1 MIFFP
6 QCVVGVKTDI
16 DGQGNPIQPYT
27 INFGPHISTQPD
39 KHAINNIVLKVIQV
53 KEENHWAT
61 FSNAL
66 ENLLSTQLKKVNIS
80 KPDLLKISD
89 TEEAAAVKEE
99 QKLKAQYDAEIIK
112 SDEKKKSDA
121 TNENITGLI
130 ELKDN
135 QISKIGVLAK
145 VADFKS
151 GNSSLDSNSFRVL
164 DALKIPNI
172 IFRSTEI
179 IETSDVISVYGTI
192 SFHGI
197 EKAINVTLNKS
208 NDNDIVSLNGKF
220 IIKLSDFNVKRPS
233 LLLQKINDE
242 IEVQINLISN

>member
-1 MIFFP
+1 MKKFTFIFILFTNILSS
-6 QCVVGVKTDI
+6 QEILRI
-16 DGQGNPIQPYT
+16 DDSNSS
-27 INFGPHISTQPD
+27 ISYSG
-39 KHAINNIVLKVIQV
+39 KHFLHN
-53 KEENHWAT
+53 W
-61 FSNAL
+61 
-66 ENLLSTQLKKVNIS
+66 
-80 KPDLLKISD
+80 
-89 TEEAAAVKEE
+89 
-99 QKLKAQYDAEIIK
+99 
-112 SDEKKKSDA
+112 DA
-121 TNENITGLI
+121 TNENISGLI

-179 IETSDVISVYGTI
+179 IETLDIISVYGTI

-242 IEVQINLISN
+242 IEVQINLIFN

>member
-1 MIFFP
+1 MKKFTLIFILFTNILSS
-6 QCVVGVKTDI
+6 QEILRI
-16 DGQGNPIQPYT
+16 DNST
-27 INFGPHISTQPD
+27 SSISYSG
-39 KHAINNIVLKVIQV
+39 KHFL
-53 KEENHWAT
+53 HSW
-61 FSNAL
+61 
-66 ENLLSTQLKKVNIS
+66 
-80 KPDLLKISD
+80 
-89 TEEAAAVKEE
+89 
-99 QKLKAQYDAEIIK
+99 DAK
-112 SDEKKKSDA
+112 
-121 TNENITGLI
+121 NENISGLI
-130 ELKDN
+130 ELKEN
-135 QISKIGVLAK
+135 QISKIGVIAK

-172 IFRSTEI
+172 IFRSTDI
-179 IETSDVISVYGTI
+179 VETLDIISVYGTI

-242 IEVQINLISN
+242 IEVQINLIFN

>member
-1 MIFFP
+1 MKKFTFFFILFTNILSS
-6 QCVVGVKTDI
+6 QEILRI
-16 DGQGNPIQPYT
+16 DNST
-27 INFGPHISTQPD
+27 SSISYSG
-39 KHAINNIVLKVIQV
+39 KHFL
-53 KEENHWAT
+53 HSW
-61 FSNAL
+61 
-66 ENLLSTQLKKVNIS
+66 
-80 KPDLLKISD
+80 
-89 TEEAAAVKEE
+89 
-99 QKLKAQYDAEIIK
+99 DAK
-112 SDEKKKSDA
+112 
-121 TNENITGLI
+121 NENISGLI
-130 ELKDN
+130 ELKEN
-135 QISKIGVLAK
+135 QISKIGVIAK

-172 IFRSTEI
+172 IFRSTDI
-179 IETSDVISVYGTI
+179 VETLDIISVYGTI

-242 IEVQINLISN
+242 IEVQINLIFN